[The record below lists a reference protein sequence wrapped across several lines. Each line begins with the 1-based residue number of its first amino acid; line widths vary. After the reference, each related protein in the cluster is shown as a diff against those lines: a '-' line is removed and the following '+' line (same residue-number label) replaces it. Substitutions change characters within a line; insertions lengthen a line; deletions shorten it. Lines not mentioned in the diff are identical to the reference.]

1 MRKEEIIEE
10 KSSFIDWV
18 NSLAQMDE
26 EIWFLPFRE
35 GSWGTAD
42 VVSHFITWD
51 RFIISRRM
59 PALLS
64 KEEIPSE
71 KIDADA
77 MNMEAGQYARSGIS
91 KKVLISE
98 FAEAREELLSLLE
111 KLEPERFQELYP
123 GRNITIGQYFAG
135 LIEHDH
141 KHKKEI
147 ENHWERYVKQ
157 TGRQ

>member
-10 KSSFIDWV
+10 KATLIGWV
-18 NSLAQMDE
+18 QSLEQMEDQL
-26 EIWFLPFRE
+26 WFLPFRE

-51 RFIISRRM
+51 RFVISRRM
-59 PALLS
+59 PVLMS
-64 KEEIPSE
+64 KGELPSE
-71 KIDADA
+71 KINADA
-77 MNMEAGQYARSGIS
+77 MNMEARNYARSGIS
-91 KKVLISE
+91 KQKLISE

-123 GRNITIGQYFAG
+123 GRDITIGQYFAG

-157 TGRQ
+157 ASRQ

>member
-64 KEEIPSE
+64 KEKIPSE

-77 MNMEAGQYARSGIS
+77 MNMEAGHYARSGIS

-123 GRNITIGQYFAG
+123 GRDITIGQYFSG

-147 ENHWERYVKQ
+147 ENHWERYAKQ

>member
-10 KSSFIDWV
+10 KAKFIGWV
-18 NSLAQMDE
+18 QSLEQMEDQL
-26 EIWFLPFRE
+26 WFLPFRE
-35 GSWGTAD
+35 GSWGTAA

-51 RFIISRRM
+51 RFVISRRM
-59 PALLS
+59 PVLMS
-64 KEEIPSE
+64 KEKIPSE
-71 KIDADA
+71 KINADA
-77 MNMEAGQYARSGIS
+77 MNMEARNYARLGIS
-91 KKVLISE
+91 KQKLISE

-123 GRNITIGQYFAG
+123 GREMTIGQYFAG

-157 TGRQ
+157 ASRQ

>member
-10 KSSFIDWV
+10 KSAFIDWV
-18 NSLAQMDE
+18 QSLAQMEDE
-26 EIWFLPFRE
+26 LWFLPFRE

-51 RFIISRRM
+51 RFVISRRM

-64 KEEIPSE
+64 KGEIPYE
-71 KIDADA
+71 KIDANA
-77 MNMEAGQYARSGIS
+77 MNNEARSYARSGIS
-91 KKVLISE
+91 RQMLISE
-98 FAEAREELLSLLE
+98 FAEARRELLSLLE

-123 GRNITIGQYFAG
+123 GRDMTIGQYFAR

-147 ENHWERYVKQ
+147 EDHWDRYVKQ
-157 TGRQ
+157 TSRQ

>member
-10 KSSFIDWV
+10 KATFIGWV
-18 NSLAQMDE
+18 QSLEQMEDQL
-26 EIWFLPFRE
+26 WFLPFRE

-51 RFIISRRM
+51 RFVISRRM
-59 PALLS
+59 PVLMS
-64 KEEIPSE
+64 KEKIPSE
-71 KIDADA
+71 KINADA
-77 MNMEAGQYARSGIS
+77 MNMEARNYARSGIS
-91 KKVLISE
+91 KQKLISE

-123 GRNITIGQYFAG
+123 GRDITIGQYFAG

-157 TGRQ
+157 ASRQ

>member
-1 MRKEEIIEE
+1 MRKEDIIEE
-10 KSSFIDWV
+10 KSSFINWV

-26 EIWFLPFRE
+26 ELWFLPFRE

-51 RFIISRRM
+51 RFVISRRM
-59 PALLS
+59 SALLS

-71 KIDADA
+71 KIDVDA

-91 KKVLISE
+91 KKMLISE
-98 FAEAREELLSLLE
+98 FAEARKELLLLLE

-123 GRNITIGQYFAG
+123 GRDMTIGQYFAG

-147 ENHWERYVKQ
+147 EDHWEHYVKQ
-157 TGRQ
+157 TSRQ